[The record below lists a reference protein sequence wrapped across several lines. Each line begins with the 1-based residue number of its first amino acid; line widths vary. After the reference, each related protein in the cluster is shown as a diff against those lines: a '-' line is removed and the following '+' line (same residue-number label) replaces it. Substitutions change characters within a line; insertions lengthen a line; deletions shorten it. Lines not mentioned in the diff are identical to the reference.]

1 MATPNFRL
9 LLNAMRL
16 GQPQDPQAA
25 IRALAEE
32 VAAQEEVV
40 EDLRKRLHVATS
52 AYNLL
57 EAKSSRIE
65 RELEVLRARTSDAV
79 ERADELAAVYERPGT
94 ERPSPTFERPSPNF
108 ERSASPTFERA
119 PAPTFER
126 PAPTFSNAFE
136 EEPSAAPISES
147 GDDFNLDT
155 MVVSRKDLEA
165 LRTPEAPFKI
175 APAGQRPPAPPRSI
189 PGSPWQRS
197 RSNAPP
203 PNTPPPPMAEAAPPP
218 SHRPPPQQPRHDEDG
233 ETYPDTG
240 GLPSLA
246 AALGLSPN
254 DPRIQALRP
263 SAPPRPQ
270 TDPPQSNRP
279 PRR

>member
-79 ERADELAAVYERPGT
+79 ERAEELQAAVYERPGT

-108 ERSASPTFERA
+108 ERPSPNFERP
-119 PAPTFER
+119 PASGFER
-126 PAPTFSNAFE
+126 PAPTFSHSFE
-136 EEPSAAPISES
+136 DEQSAMPISES

-175 APAGQRPPAPPRSI
+175 PPAGQRPPAPPRSI
-189 PGSPWQRS
+189 PGAPWQRS
-197 RSNAPP
+197 RSAT
-203 PNTPPPPMAEAAPPP
+203 NTPPPPMAEAAPPP
-218 SHRPPPQQPRHDEDG
+218 SHRPPPQQPRHEEDG

-270 TDPPQSNRP
+270 SDSPPSNRP